1 MQNKINMI
9 KAASVGLGWWSD
21 ELAKSIQGKS
31 NKIRVVSCYSK
42 SKKKRIDFSKRYKT
56 NYTDSYNSI
65 VKNPNIDALILTTPH
80 SLHAKHAIQALRNG
94 KHVFIEKPM
103 ATKYLD
109 AKKMYLTAKKYKKIL
124 SVGHNR
130 RYSSVSDFINNLN
143 HQKKIGKIL
152 HIDSNFSASGALN
165 YKKKFWRA
173 SRKESPGG
181 AIAGLGIHMIDLMCF
196 FGGQVKSVQSL
207 VKKYAVKVNIDDT
220 TSALFEFNKNCTGN
234 LTTIFACPY
243 TTTFN
248 VFGTNMNIF
257 SDVDKNKIKIVNKN
271 GKVQKINLENKNTL
285 FLELQEFAESCKNK
299 KNYRIKNSEAAHNV
313 KVMEAIVKSSKINK
327 KVFIS

>member
-1 MQNKINMI
+1 MI

-31 NKIRVVSCYSK
+31 KKIKIVSCYSR
-42 SKKKRIDFSKRYKT
+42 SKKKRINFSKKYKT
-56 NYTDSYNSI
+56 HYHDS
-65 VKNPNIDALILTTPH
+65 VKAIRKDSKIDAVILTTPH
-80 SLHAKHAIQALRNG
+80 SLHGKHAIQALRNG
-94 KHVFIEKPM
+94 KHVFVEKPM

-143 HQKKIGKIL
+143 RQKKIGKIL

-220 TSALFEFNKNCTGN
+220 TSALFELNKNCTGN

-257 SDVDKNKIKIVNKN
+257 SDIDKNKIKIVNKN
-271 GKVQKINLENKNTL
+271 GKIQKLNLVNKNTL
-285 FLELQEFAESCKNK
+285 FLELQEFADSCNKK
-299 KNYRIKNSEAAHNV
+299 KNYRVKNLEAAHNV

>member
-1 MQNKINMI
+1 
-9 KAASVGLGWWSD
+9 
-21 ELAKSIQGKS
+21 
-31 NKIRVVSCYSK
+31 
-42 SKKKRIDFSKRYKT
+42 
-56 NYTDSYNSI
+56 
-65 VKNPNIDALILTTPH
+65 
-80 SLHAKHAIQALRNG
+80 LHAKHAIQALRHG
-94 KHVFIEKPM
+94 KHVFVEKPM

-143 HQKKIGKIL
+143 RQKKIGKIL

-173 SRKESPGG
+173 NRKESPGG

-220 TSALFEFNKNCTGN
+220 TSALFELNKNCTGN

-285 FLELQEFAESCKNK
+285 FLELQEFADNCKNK
-299 KNYRIKNSEAAHNV
+299 KKFRIENSEAAHNV
-313 KVMEAIVKSSKINK
+313 KVMEAIIKSSKINK

>member
-1 MQNKINMI
+1 MI
-9 KAASVGLGWWSD
+9 KAASIGLGWWSD
-21 ELAKSIQGKS
+21 ELAKSIYGKS
-31 NKIRVVSCYSK
+31 NKIKIVSCYSK
-42 SKKKRIDFSKRYKT
+42 SKKKRIDFSKKYKT
-56 NYTDSYNSI
+56 HYHDSFKAILKDPKINAI
-65 VKNPNIDALILTTPH
+65 ILTTPH
-80 SLHAKHAIQALRNG
+80 SLHAKHAIQALRHG
-94 KHVFIEKPM
+94 KHVFVEKPM

-109 AKKMYLTAKKYKKIL
+109 AKKMYLTAKKYKKTL

-143 HQKKIGKIL
+143 RQKKIGKIL

-173 SRKESPGG
+173 NRKESPGG

-220 TSALFEFNKNCTGN
+220 TSALFELNKNCTGN

-257 SDVDKNKIKIVNKN
+257 SDIDKNKIKIVNKN
-271 GKVQKINLENKNTL
+271 GKIQKLNLINKNTL
-285 FLELQEFAESCKNK
+285 FLELQEFADSCNKK
-299 KNYRIKNSEAAHNV
+299 KNYRVKNSEAAHNV

>member
-1 MQNKINMI
+1 MIN
-9 KAASVGLGWWSD
+9 AASVGLGWWSD

-31 NKIRVVSCYSK
+31 KKIKIVSCYSK
-42 SKKKRIDFSKRYKT
+42 NKKKRINFSKKYKT
-56 NYTDSYNSI
+56 GYHDSYKAILKDSKINA
-65 VKNPNIDALILTTPH
+65 VILTTPH
-80 SLHAKHAIQALRNG
+80 SLHAKHAIQALQHG
-94 KHVFIEKPM
+94 KHVFVEKPM

-109 AKKMYLTAKKYKKIL
+109 AKKMYLTAKKNKKIL

-143 HQKKIGKIL
+143 CQKKIGKIL
-152 HIDSNFSASGALN
+152 HIDSNFSAPGALN
-165 YKKKFWRA
+165 YKRKFWRA

-220 TSALFEFNKNCTGN
+220 TSALFEFKKNCTGN
-234 LTTIFACPY
+234 LTTIFSCPY

-257 SDVDKNKIKIVNKN
+257 SDVDKNKIKIINKN
-271 GKVQKINLENKNTL
+271 GKIQKINLTNKDTL

-299 KNYRIKNSEAAHNV
+299 KKYKVKNLEAAHNV
-313 KVMEAIVKSSKINK
+313 KVMEAIVKSSKKNK
-327 KVFIS
+327 KIYL

>member
-1 MQNKINMI
+1 MI
-9 KAASVGLGWWSD
+9 KAASVGLGWWAD

-31 NKIRVVSCYSK
+31 KKIKIISCYSK
-42 SKKKRIDFSKRYKT
+42 SKKKRIDFSKKYKT
-56 NYTDSYNSI
+56 HYHDSFKAILKDPKINA
-65 VKNPNIDALILTTPH
+65 VILTTPH
-80 SLHAKHAIQALRNG
+80 SLHAKHAIQALRHG
-94 KHVFIEKPM
+94 KHVFVEKPM

-143 HQKKIGKIL
+143 CQKKIGKIL
-152 HIDSNFSASGALN
+152 HIDSNFSAPGALN
-165 YKKKFWRA
+165 YKRKFWRA

-299 KNYRIKNSEAAHNV
+299 KKFRIENSEAAHNV
-313 KVMEAIVKSSKINK
+313 KVMEAIIKSSKINK
-327 KVFIS
+327 KIFIS

>member
-1 MQNKINMI
+1 
-9 KAASVGLGWWSD
+9 
-21 ELAKSIQGKS
+21 
-31 NKIRVVSCYSK
+31 
-42 SKKKRIDFSKRYKT
+42 
-56 NYTDSYNSI
+56 
-65 VKNPNIDALILTTPH
+65 
-80 SLHAKHAIQALRNG
+80 
-94 KHVFIEKPM
+94 M

-173 SRKESPGG
+173 NRKESPGG

-207 VKKYAVKVNIDDT
+207 VKKYVVKVNIDDT

-257 SDVDKNKIKIVNKN
+257 SDIDKNKIKIVNKN
-271 GKVQKINLENKNTL
+271 GKIQKLNLINKNTL
-285 FLELQEFAESCKNK
+285 FLELQEFADSCNK
-299 KNYRIKNSEAAHNV
+299 KKKYRVKNSEAAHNV

>member
-1 MQNKINMI
+1 MI

-31 NKIRVVSCYSK
+31 RKIKIVSCYSK
-42 SKKKRIDFSKRYKT
+42 SKKKRIDFSKKYKT
-56 NYTDSYNSI
+56 HYHDSFKAILKDPKINA
-65 VKNPNIDALILTTPH
+65 VILTTPH
-80 SLHAKHAIQALRNG
+80 SLHAKHSIQALQHG
-94 KHVFIEKPM
+94 KHVFVEKPM

-243 TTTFN
+243 TATFN

>member
-1 MQNKINMI
+1 MI

-42 SKKKRIDFSKRYKT
+42 SKKKRIDFSKKYKT

-80 SLHAKHAIQALRNG
+80 SLHAKHAILALRNG
-94 KHVFIEKPM
+94 KHVFVEKPM

-109 AKKMYLTAKKYKKIL
+109 AKKMYLVAKKYNKVL

-130 RYSSVSDFINNLN
+130 RFSSVYDFINKLN
-143 HQKKIGKIL
+143 IQKRIGKIL
-152 HIDSNFSASGALN
+152 HIDANFSASGALN

-173 SRKESPGG
+173 NRKESPGG
-181 AIAGLGIHMIDLMCF
+181 AIAGLGIHMIDLMCYL
-196 FGGQVKSVQSL
+196 GGKVKSVQSL
-207 VKKYAVKVNIDDT
+207 VKKYAVKVNMDDT
-220 TSALFEFNKNCTGN
+220 TSALFELKNCTGN
-234 LTTIFACPY
+234 LTTIFVCPY

-248 VFGTNMNIF
+248 IFATNMNIF

-271 GKVQKINLENKNTL
+271 GEIQKLNLINKDTL
-285 FLELQEFAESCKNK
+285 FLELQEFADNCKNK
-299 KNYRIKNSEAAHNV
+299 KKYRIKNSEAAHNV
-313 KVMEAIVKSSKINK
+313 KIMEAIVKSSKKNK
-327 KVFIS
+327 KIFL

>member
-1 MQNKINMI
+1 MI

-31 NKIRVVSCYSK
+31 KKIKIVSCYSK
-42 SKKKRIDFSKRYKT
+42 TKQKMINFSKKYKT
-56 NYTDSYNSI
+56 NYHNSYNSL
-65 VKNPNIDALILTTPH
+65 VKDPNIDAIILTTPH
-80 SLHAKHAIQALRNG
+80 SLHARHTILALKNN
-94 KHVFIEKPM
+94 KHVFVEKPM

-143 HQKKIGKIL
+143 QQKKIGRIL

-257 SDVDKNKIKIVNKN
+257 SDIDKNKIKIVNKN
-271 GKVQKINLENKNTL
+271 GKIQKLNLVNKNTL
-285 FLELQEFAESCKNK
+285 FLELQEFADSCNK
-299 KNYRIKNSEAAHNV
+299 KKKYRIKNSEAAHNV
-313 KVMEAIVKSSKINK
+313 KVMEAIVKSSKKNK